1 MHAYKQR
8 PDDSY
13 IPARRQKAVVV
24 AADGEQQSFAAHPSP
39 AKAMHDDLVARLS
52 TSQVEAG
59 AVGLSIRSKF
69 AVIAALA
76 LTAWLPVAAIGYLTF
91 G

>member
-13 IPARRQKAVVV
+13 IPARRPKAVVV
-24 AADGEQQSFAAHPSP
+24 AADGEQLTFAAHPSP
-39 AKAMHDDLVARLS
+39 AKAMHDQLVERLAMG
-52 TSQVEAG
+52 QGEAG
-59 AVGLSIRSKF
+59 AAGLTVRSKF

-76 LTAWLPVAAIGYLTF
+76 LAAWLPVAAIGYLTF